1 MLACFDMKEIF
12 QPIFEA
18 LPGKCLCAVIGKA
31 YFHIIVLHR
40 ACTIFAVTADM
51 RLATKS
57 ATALRCTV
65 LICAALI
72 CTLILF
78 S

>member
-12 QPIFEA
+12 QLIFEA
-18 LPGKCLCAVIGKA
+18 LPGKCTRAVIGKA
-31 YFHIIVLHR
+31 YLHIIVLHR
-40 ACTIFAVTADM
+40 ACTISAVTADM

-57 ATALRCTV
+57 ATVLRCTV

-72 CTLILF
+72 CTFLLF